1 MKKKIFAAVLA
12 TGLLAASAA
21 QALEINENL
30 KDNYIGKYS
39 YGESTDVLWNDP
51 IYQITSMDVV
61 LDSTQKE
68 LQVTLHPGDGDYFV
82 NWKGSFDHRGYGPGS
97 LFLSTDGWDANPS
110 NSPAFNS
117 EEDVMQLGEWD
128 YAVTI
133 SGAYDDNAVNGAADL
148 YNIVADQDGIKA
160 GVERDTIEA
169 WYNPTNGN
177 TPVSAGSWELVSG
190 DNGLTDMRITVAL
203 TDDFINA
210 LGPDG
215 LAVSWTQVCSN
226 DIIQGVVGQMA
237 VPEPATLA
245 LFGLGL
251 ASLAGGLRR
260 KQQRKG

>member
-1 MKKKIFAAVLA
+1 MRKKIFAAVLA

-21 QALEINENL
+21 QALEINEKL

-61 LDSTQKE
+61 LDSTKKE
-68 LQVTLHPGDGDYFV
+68 LQVTLHPGAGDYFV
-82 NWKGSFDHRGYGPGS
+82 NWKGAFDHRGYGPGS
-97 LFLSTDGWDANPS
+97 LFLSTDGWDANPD

-117 EEDVMQLGEWD
+117 KEDVMQLGEWD

-133 SGAYDDNAVNGAADL
+133 SGAYDDNAVKG
-148 YNIVADQDGIKA
+148 G
-160 GVERDTIEA
+160 G
-169 WYNPTNGN
+169 
-177 TPVSAGSWELVSG
+177 WELVSG

-210 LGPDG
+210 LGPAG
-215 LAVSWTQVCSN
+215 LAVSWTQVCAN
-226 DIIQGVVGQMA
+226 DIIQGVVGYE
-237 VPEPATLA
+237 VPEPAALA

-260 KQQRKG
+260 KQQRRI